1 MYIANFYSHASYEAR
16 HGVKDRRAEVA
27 DFYSHASYEA
37 RRRPGRPVQRQIHF
51 YSHASYE
58 ARLIPDFSVRAE
70 RKFLLTR
77 LLRGAT
83 IWDIKRCPKTL
94 ISTHTPLTR
103 RDDAKIQ
110 IAREQIDFYSH
121 ASYEARL
128 EDLVISHLEN
138 ISTHTPLTRRDGSR
152 AEREEIGGISTHTPL
167 TRRDIMTT
175 AGVDFLK
182 NFYSHASYEARQA
195 IFDENT
201 HLSNFYSHASYEAR
215 RL

>member
-1 MYIANFYSHASYEAR
+1 MARICISTFLLTRLLRGATAVKAQYFIGWDISTHTPLARRDDSIKAANNSRNISTHTPLARRDLISFCLFIGQDDFYSHASYEAR

-94 ISTHTPLTR
+94 ISTHTPLAR
-103 RDDAKIQ
+103 RDLI
-110 IAREQIDFYSH
+110 R
-121 ASYEARL
+121 
-128 EDLVISHLEN
+128 
-138 ISTHTPLTRRDGSR
+138 
-152 AEREEIGGISTHTPL
+152 
-167 TRRDIMTT
+167 
-175 AGVDFLK
+175 
-182 NFYSHASYEARQA
+182 
-195 IFDENT
+195 
-201 HLSNFYSHASYEAR
+201 
-215 RL
+215 